1 MKPTIDRFG
10 AKHIPGAAALV
21 AKRYAAMR
29 KLIPALPSSYEDP
42 ELFASLLHKLDQ
54 RGIGVVA
61 LDGDRLVGFVTG
73 IKIDSFR
80 SFPTWFSPEWANG
93 AAIGNSR
100 AIYEL
105 LYAAVAEL
113 WQGEGPVGHLVL
125 QFPFDEEAIDTWS
138 RLGFGM
144 AVGDGVRALD
154 SDPVLDSNS
163 LKPDIGGPRGDIVI
177 RRATSIDREA
187 IHALIQGLEAHLAA
201 PPIYLR
207 DHSFSTPEEVDEK
220 LADRSQAVFVAL
232 CDEDTAGY
240 MEIGPASNN
249 ASTIIRDPGTASI
262 TGAYIHPSFRRR
274 DLGRELLVRAIDWAR
289 EEEYE
294 RCAVDFESMN
304 IPGYAFWSRHFDL
317 VCVGMFRVLCLGNG
331 NRA

>member
-1 MKPTIDRFG
+1 MRPTIDRFEIR
-10 AKHIPGAAALV
+10 HIPSAAALV
-21 AKRYAAMR
+21 AERYAALR

-42 ELFASLLHKLDQ
+42 ERFASLLHKIAP
-54 RGIGVVA
+54 RGTGTVA
-61 LDGDRLVGFVTG
+61 VDGDRLVGFVTG
-73 IKIDSFR
+73 VKIDSFR
-80 SFPTWFSPEWANG
+80 SFPTRFSPEWANG
-93 AAIGNSR
+93 ALLGHSR
-100 AIYEL
+100 AIYES
-105 LYAAVAEL
+105 LYSRVAEL

-125 QFPFDEEAIDTWS
+125 QFPFDEDAIETWG

-154 SDPVLDSNS
+154 PDPDLDSNS
-163 LKPDIGGPRGDIVI
+163 LKQDTDDLRGDIVI

-187 IHALIQGLEAHLAA
+187 IHALIQGLEAHLVA

-207 DHSFSTPEEVDEK
+207 DHSFSTLEQVDEK

-232 CDEDTAGY
+232 CDEEAVGY
-240 MEIGPASNN
+240 LEIGPASNN

-262 TGAYIHPSFRRR
+262 TGAYTCPSFRRR
-274 DLGRELLVRAIDWAR
+274 NLGRNLLACAVGWAR
-289 EEEYE
+289 DEGYV

-317 VCVGMFRVLCLGNG
+317 VCVGMFRVIAL
-331 NRA
+331 

>member
-42 ELFASLLHKLDQ
+42 ELLASLLHKLDQ

-144 AVGDGVRALD
+144 AAIDGVRG
-154 SDPVLDSNS
+154 
-163 LKPDIGGPRGDIVI
+163 LKLEPQLAPGKFRVSGARGDLGI
-177 RRATSIDREA
+177 RRAGSADQETILMFIR
-187 IHALIQGLEAHLAA
+187 GLEAHLAA
-201 PPIYLR
+201 SPVYLR
-207 DHSFSTPEEVDEK
+207 DLTFSRSEEVADK
-220 LADRSQAVFVAL
+220 LADRSKAVFIVSLDGEA
-232 CDEDTAGY
+232 AGY
-240 MEIGPASNN
+240 MEIGPATND

-262 TGAYIHPSFRRR
+262 TGAYIYPSFRGR

-317 VCVGMFRVLCLGNG
+317 VCVGMFRVLYLGNG

>member
-1 MKPTIDRFG
+1 MKPTIDRFET
-10 AKHIPGAAALV
+10 KHIPSAAALV
-21 AKRYAAMR
+21 AERYAAMR

-54 RGIGVVA
+54 RGVGVVA

-80 SFPTWFSPEWANG
+80 SFATWFSPEWANG
-93 AAIGNSR
+93 AALGNSR
-100 AIYEL
+100 AIYEA
-105 LYAAVAEL
+105 LYATVAEL

-144 AVGDGVRALD
+144 AAIDGVRALD
-154 SDPVLDSNS
+154 PDGDPDSDAARPNVDA
-163 LKPDIGGPRGDIVI
+163 PRDDVVI
-177 RRATSIDREA
+177 RRATPIDCPP

-201 PPIYLR
+201 SPIYLH
-207 DHSFSTPEEVDEK
+207 DLLFSTPKEVNEK
-220 LADRSQAVFVAL
+220 LTDRSQAVFVAE
-232 CDEDTAGY
+232 CGGKAVGY
-240 MEIGPASNN
+240 LEIGPASNN

-262 TGAYIHPSFRRR
+262 TGAYTCPSFRRR
-274 DLGRELLVRAIDWAR
+274 NLGRKLLLRAVGWAGD
-289 EEEYE
+289 EGYV

-304 IPGYAFWSRHFDL
+304 TQACGFWLQSFDP
-317 VCVGMFRVLCLGNG
+317 VCVGMFRVIAL
-331 NRA
+331 